1 MLIHLLIYIV
11 GPSLKG
17 GIMLPES
24 DALCP
29 PSDSATILPK
39 LALFT
44 FFLLLIL
51 EEQNGRLFGIRKEW
65 AGE

>member
-1 MLIHLLIYIV
+1 
-11 GPSLKG
+11 
-17 GIMLPES
+17 MLPES

-39 LALFT
+39 LALFPVL
-44 FFLLLIL
+44 LLLIL
-51 EEQNGRLFGIRKEW
+51 EAKSGRLTGIWKEW

>member
-1 MLIHLLIYIV
+1 MLN
-11 GPSLKG
+11 
-17 GIMLPES
+17 ES

-39 LALFT
+39 LALFP
-44 FFLLLIL
+44 FLLLLIL
-51 EEQNGRLFGIRKEW
+51 EANNGMLFGIWKEW

>member
-1 MLIHLLIYIV
+1 
-11 GPSLKG
+11 
-17 GIMLPES
+17 MLPES

-29 PSDSATILPK
+29 PSDSATMLLPK

-44 FFLLLIL
+44 FLLLLIL
-51 EEQNGRLFGIRKEW
+51 EAKNGRLFAILKEW